1 MALGDVAGV
10 PGGGSEAGDFVRL
23 ANGAM
28 VPRNHPLAIAEL
40 GAQTGVQPNTVAR
53 QPAPM
58 AIAPTAAPVLT
69 AQPGLPA
76 MGTPEGPY
84 GNPKNLGGGPV
95 DLPAMSTPEGPYA
108 PHPQDLGSGS
118 APVPGMAGGANLGG
132 SSAPTLLGSTP
143 YGGANT
149 GITGGMNL
157 GGIQGVP
164 TSGGMLGNLGGP
176 QANALQPNSLGTLM
190 QGQWGKPRTAPT
202 AMGGSLGGLMQP
214 SSAFKMW
221 GS

>member
-1 MALGDVAGV
+1 MALGDFAQ

-40 GAQTGVQPNTVAR
+40 GPQTGVQANTMAR
-53 QPAPM
+53 QPEPM

-84 GNPKNLGGGPV
+84 GNPKNLGGSPV

-118 APVPGMAGGANLGG
+118 APVPGTVGGANLGG
-132 SSAPTLLGSTP
+132 SVPVLQGSTP
-143 YGGANT
+143 YGGSNT

-157 GGIQGVP
+157 GGIQG
-164 TSGGMLGNLGGP
+164 GGMDLGGVGGP
-176 QANALQPNSLGTLM
+176 QSNALGQPTSLGTLM

-202 AMGGSLGGLMQP
+202 ALGSSLSGLMQP
-214 SSAFKMW
+214 ASPRAFKMW
-221 GS
+221 GT